1 MVRIQGGLH
10 NGNEGQSPDPV
21 RHKQTW
27 EIRGLLTQTNLPGS
41 RVIATNKRRTILNH
55 WLLAESCA
63 HTGLHI
69 NEPHVRSQ
77 GLFVYTVSPFTYLR
91 QKRVYVSIPTASLPS
106 HRRLFPTEG
115 ERDLFTARAIRFAKA
130 MMLTFTFNVFML
142 L

>member
-10 NGNEGQSPDPV
+10 NGNEGQSPDPAG
-21 RHKQTW
+21 HKQTW
-27 EIRGLLTQTNLPGS
+27 EIRGLLTQTNLPRS

-55 WLLAESCA
+55 WLLAESRS

-77 GLFVYTVSPFTYLR
+77 GLFVYTVSPFPYLR
-91 QKRVYVSIPTASLPS
+91 QKRVYISPRLPCLHTKDCSL
-106 HRRLFPTEG
+106 RRGKRFVHSTCKPVCEG
-115 ERDLFTARAIRFAKA
+115 YE
-130 MMLTFTFNVFML
+130 LTFTFNVFML